1 MQEIFFCRVLDIR
14 VTQIVEPHAPKSP
27 VSSVPMTNTYRFF
40 GNVTRILTPDNL
52 KTGAIK
58 NTKDETVV
66 NKSCQEM
73 AEYYG
78 TAIIPARP
86 PKPRDKAFEEGSV
99 GVVSTWLLATLRNQ
113 QFPSLKELKLA
124 IQEKLTAFRVYLKTQ
139 TSYINCTKSKNAVE

>member
-1 MQEIFFCRVLDIR
+1 
-14 VTQIVEPHAPKSP
+14 
-27 VSSVPMTNTYRFF
+27 MTNTYRFF
-40 GNVTRILTPDNL
+40 GDVTRILTPDNL
-52 KTGAIK
+52 KTGVIK

-73 AEYYG
+73 AEHYG

-113 QFPSLKELKLA
+113 QFLSLKELKLA
-124 IQEKLTAFRVYLKTQ
+124 IQEKLTAFNNKPFQKKATEQ
-139 TSYINCTKSKNAVE
+139 NCFGWNSYFCSL

>member
-1 MQEIFFCRVLDIR
+1 
-14 VTQIVEPHAPKSP
+14 
-27 VSSVPMTNTYRFF
+27 
-40 GNVTRILTPDNL
+40 
-52 KTGAIK
+52 
-58 NTKDETVV
+58 
-66 NKSCQEM
+66 M

-139 TSYINCTKSKNAVE
+139 TSYKNCTKSKNAVE